1 MHRLNRDILLLITE
15 KLDIRSVFNLLKCN
29 KKFYERREE
38 IFLYKLNKDFP
49 KYKMCKDKD
58 NISNKRLYIKLYQ
71 LEEFFKKIK
80 NIDICQVYN
89 LHLVNQIGDKEFLD
103 TFTEILALLLK
114 IRNLDMRIHCI
125 HLSFRWISKNPN
137 FLQKY
142 ERFKHIAQQK
152 LKELRNEPLAEHII
166 KDFGYLQFM

>member
-1 MHRLNRDILLLITE
+1 MDKLNRDILFLISE
-15 KLDIRSVFNLLKCN
+15 KLDLPNTFNLLKSS
-29 KKFYERREE
+29 KKFYEKSEE

-49 KYKMCKDKD
+49 KHKICKPERT
-58 NISNKRLYIKLYQ
+58 NKRLYVKLYQ
-71 LEEFFKKIK
+71 LDEFFKQIT

-125 HLSFRWISKNPN
+125 HLSFRWISLNPN

-152 LKELRNEPLAEHII
+152 LKELRNDPLAEHII
-166 KDFGYLQFM
+166 KDFGHIQFI